1 MDMQMQQP
9 AAGMEAPAG
18 EPGQDQGTSVT
29 ITKNPDGTFMV
40 DDKPAKDLDEALK
53 MAAQALGA
61 GQDKMSV
68 EQAFSDGFKGAPQPG
83 MGGY

>member
-1 MDMQMQQP
+1 MEMQAPP
-9 AAGMEAPAG
+9 AQGAEQAP
-18 EPGQDQGTSVT
+18 QGTSVT

-40 DDKPAKDLDEALK
+40 DDKPAKSLDEALQ
-53 MAAQALGA
+53 MAAQTLGA

-68 EQAFSDGFKGAPQPG
+68 EQAFSDGFKGGQQPG